1 MKKPFNIQNN
11 IPLAPYTTYKI
22 GGPAQ
27 FFVRVA
33 SLEELSLAIRWAKAQ
48 GLSLRFLGG
57 GSNLLISDRGVNGL
71 VITLAAHEPN
81 FLESG
86 VKVGAGYGLSK
97 LVNDSVKQGLQGLEW
112 AAGIPGQ
119 VGGAVRGNAGAFG
132 GWIANNITAVEVY
145 NTQAE
150 RLEVFKKEDCHFDY
164 RDSIFKRRPELLI
177 WSATFSLTSA
187 DRESLEKIAKEHRH
201 YRREHHPT
209 LPSAGCVFKNVPVNE
224 VMGRAPELWS
234 AAQLARAVSGQEVA
248 AGFIIAQAGL
258 AGYAVGPVQVS
269 TQHSNFLVNRGGA
282 TAQEVHQLISYIQ
295 ETIKRVYHLELVP
308 ELAFWE

>member
-1 MKKPFNIQNN
+1 MVP
-11 IPLAPYTTYKI
+11 T
-22 GGPAQ
+22 
-27 FFVRVA
+27 
-33 SLEELSLAIRWAKAQ
+33 
-48 GLSLRFLGG
+48 
-57 GSNLLISDRGVNGL
+57 
-71 VITLAAHEPN
+71 
-81 FLESG
+81 
-86 VKVGAGYGLSK
+86 
-97 LVNDSVKQGLQGLEW
+97 
-112 AAGIPGQ
+112 
-119 VGGAVRGNAGAFG
+119 GGAVRGNAGAFG

>member
-27 FFVRVA
+27 FFVRVS

-177 WSATFSLTSA
+177 WSATFSLTLA

>member
-27 FFVRVA
+27 FFVRVS

>member
-33 SLEELSLAIRWAKAQ
+33 SLEELSLAIRWAKAE

-119 VGGAVRGNAGAFG
+119 VGGAVRGNAG
-132 GWIANNITAVEVY
+132 
-145 NTQAE
+145 
-150 RLEVFKKEDCHFDY
+150 
-164 RDSIFKRRPELLI
+164 IFKRRPELLI

-201 YRREHHPT
+201 YRREHHPI

>member
-33 SLEELSLAIRWAKAQ
+33 SLEELSLAIRWAKAE

>member
-27 FFVRVA
+27 FFVRVS
-33 SLEELSLAIRWAKAQ
+33 SLEELSLAIRWAKAE

-201 YRREHHPT
+201 YRREHHPI

>member
-27 FFVRVA
+27 FFVRVS
-33 SLEELSLAIRWAKAQ
+33 SLEELSLAIRWAKAE